1 MDQIIK
7 IAKEI
12 LNKDEL
18 WMLRV
23 LLAETIH
30 EVKAKK
36 LQETPFESYTVSPK
50 GDSISGPLFTVY

>member
-1 MDQIIK
+1 
-7 IAKEI
+7 
-12 LNKDEL
+12 
-18 WMLRV
+18 MLRV